1 MSRIS
6 PPWMESG
13 AFRRADSEFRVGL
26 KLFSIPDTA
35 QGD

>member
-6 PPWMESG
+6 PPWTESG
-13 AFRRADSEFRVGL
+13 AFPRADSEFRVGL
-26 KLFSIPDTA
+26 KLFGIPDTA